1 MAWQH
6 EQARKRIRGLIDD
19 APAIDVRRF
28 SDEYMP
34 LYEARRAELTA
45 ARQGVAPPLFD
56 LPKGSAVLVDT
67 VQIYIC
73 ITNYDEYHI
82 EEGLETEASHERA
95 LRFLHLYYT
104 ACDRV
109 AESTSAQRVDFHGSR
124 MHAVIL
130 DRAGAG
136 ITNIESLT
144 LLLLFENF
152 TQWQNRQM

>member
-6 EQARKRIRGLIDD
+6 EQAQQRIRGLIDD

-45 ARQGVAPPLFD
+45 ASEQVGPPLFD

-67 VQIYIC
+67 VQIYIG
-73 ITNYDEYHI
+73 ITNYDEYRI
-82 EEGLETEASHERA
+82 EEGMETETSHERA
-95 LRFLHLYYT
+95 LRFLHLYYS

-109 AESTSAQRVDFHGSR
+109 AESTSAQRVDFHRSR
-124 MHAVIL
+124 MHARSRGRR
-130 DRAGAG
+130 DHSTPCR
-136 ITNIESLT
+136 
-144 LLLLFENF
+144 
-152 TQWQNRQM
+152 